1 MRFIVLWK
9 GWSNRYCLQ
18 DCRLRLLRG
27 LCVGWPNTI
36 ETLEI
41 VSFFIMILA
50 ICAVIASPGIFL
62 EPEGRR
68 IEISLLVLN
77 KAIECAHS
85 LMKRR
90 GYPVS
95 FANGDAFVFAVS
107 VAIVSFVYYDER
119 KAFRSHYLS
128 AIDML
133 LA

>member
-1 MRFIVLWK
+1 M
-9 GWSNRYCLQ
+9 
-18 DCRLRLLRG
+18 
-27 LCVGWPNTI
+27 
-36 ETLEI
+36 
-41 VSFFIMILA
+41 
-50 ICAVIASPGIFL
+50 IASPGIFL
-62 EPEGRR
+62 EPKGRR

-77 KAIECAHS
+77 KAIEIMHS

-95 FANGDAFVFAVS
+95 FTNGDALVFAFSVS
-107 VAIVSFVYYDER
+107 IVSFVYYDER